1 MDLNTEPCDETPVPL
16 HQISPSEVESTGDS
30 FQQNMS
36 MENIVGPSDI
46 KQFPNKEMIFAD
58 NLLNNFEAVLKYA

>member
-1 MDLNTEPCDETPVPL
+1 
-16 HQISPSEVESTGDS
+16 
-30 FQQNMS
+30 

>member
-1 MDLNTEPCDETPVPL
+1 MDLNTEPSDETPVPL
-16 HQISPSEVESTGDS
+16 HHISPDEVESIGDS
-30 FQQNMS
+30 CQHNIS

-58 NLLNNFEAVLKYA
+58 NLLNNFETVLKYA